1 MEKLLA
7 YLNSLNKSDQIAFA
21 GSCKT
26 TIGYLRKACSINQ
39 ELGAK
44 LSVLIEQQSD
54 GAVTR
59 ADLHPDDWFVK
70 WPELGM
76 QGAA

>member
-7 YLNSLNKSDQIAFA
+7 YLNSLDKEAQAAFA
-21 GSCKT
+21 DACKT
-26 TIGYLRKACSINQ
+26 SVGYLRKACSVNQ

-44 LSVLIEQQSD
+44 LSVRIEQESNKT
-54 GAVTR
+54 VTR

-70 WPELGM
+70 WPELTSKV
-76 QGAA
+76 A